1 MSELALVN
9 GQVITM
15 EASIPLA
22 EAVLVRDGKISLVG
36 TSREVASERS
46 ARAELIDLKGR
57 TLLPGFID
65 THVHLISTGL
75 SMMGPR
81 LGSLHTLPQVLS
93 ALAEEAQ
100 KQPTIVKA
108 SGLDPYLLAEGHQLT
123 RWELDRITPDKQAYV
138 VRRDGH
144 AVVVNTRTLE
154 GLALPPDTHGIDRDA
169 STGEPTGILKADA
182 RRIAG
187 ERLTHITADLRVEA
201 IRRATENA
209 VQVGLTTVHALDGG
223 WPRGDED
230 IRALLSLAPSL
241 PARIVVYYQTKDV
254 GKALELGL
262 PRIGGCLLVD
272 GSVASHTAAL
282 TTPYSD
288 LPETEGVLYF
298 SDQELRNFIQQ
309 AHAAGLQVSMH
320 AIGDRAIQQ
329 LLDAYES
336 VLEETPRADHRHR
349 IEHFL
354 LAHPDQVERAA
365 RLGLHVSMQPAFLHF
380 GEERKNVY
388 AERLGP
394 DRSGAVNPLRQAMDS
409 GITVSGGSDSFI
421 TPMNPLL
428 GIHAATNDHPPES
441 RLTPRKA
448 LEMFTVNGARIA
460 FEEGRKGSI
469 VVGKDADLVV
479 LGENPL
485 SCPQGSIK
493 DIPVE
498 MTLVRGAVLK
508 D

>member
-1 MSELALVN
+1 M
-9 GQVITM
+9 
-15 EASIPLA
+15 PLA

-36 TSREVASERS
+36 TSGEVASQRS

-81 LGSLHTLPQVLS
+81 LGSLHTLPQVLT
-93 ALAEEAQ
+93 ALAQEAQ

-108 SGLDPYLLAEGHQLT
+108 SGLDPYLLAGGHLLT
-123 RWELDRITPDKQAYV
+123 RWELDRIIPDKLVYV

-154 GLALPPDTHGIDRDA
+154 GLALPPDTHGVERDA
-169 STGEPTGILKADA
+169 STGEPTGILRADA

-187 ERLTHITADLRVEA
+187 ERLTHISADLRVEA

-223 WPRGDED
+223 WPRGYED

-241 PARIVVYYQTKDV
+241 PAKIVVYYQTKDV
-254 GKALELGL
+254 GKASELGL

-288 LPETEGVLYF
+288 LPDTEGVLYF
-298 SDQELRNFIQQ
+298 SDQELRTFIRE

-320 AIGDRAIQQ
+320 SIGDRAIQQ
-329 LLDAYES
+329 LLDAYEA

-354 LAHPDQVERAA
+354 LAHPGQIERAS

-380 GEERKNVY
+380 GGERKNVY

-394 DRSGAVNPLRQAMDS
+394 ERSGAVNPLRQAMDA
-409 GITVSGGSDSFI
+409 GITVAGGSDSFI

-428 GIHAATNDHPPES
+428 GIHAAVNDHPPES

-460 FEEGRKGSI
+460 FEENQKGSI
-469 VVGKDADLVV
+469 RNGKDADLVV

-485 SCPQGSIK
+485 TCPPGSIK
-493 DIPVE
+493 DIAVE
-498 MTLVRGAVLK
+498 MTLVNGVVLK